1 MEASGDNNNN
11 TMIPPSDDIA
21 TSAAKLDES
30 EDATAI
36 RTTSASMDPVVQPQQ
51 HQLQDTDQQ
60 QEQGQQPQSVFPIH
74 QQPHQDS
81 APAGV
86 TATPLAGLHTQVESV
101 AAATTTTTPSVY
113 ASSATGDE
121 SAGEQSNNTDNEAQQ
136 QQQQQCLPVHH
147 RNSSE
152 PITLAILDSDAGG
165 AFKSTTPTH
174 KRSNS
179 DGIGSSRRKRL
190 CRFPGCTRVI
200 KSQGHC
206 QRHGAR
212 AKRCKV
218 SSDDDVVH
226 FGSSVSLVAYYENET
241 FQKIVFVL
249 LTLCC

>member
-1 MEASGDNNNN
+1 
-11 TMIPPSDDIA
+11 MIPPSDDIA

-51 HQLQDTDQQ
+51 HQLQDTAIEQQQ

-101 AAATTTTTPSVY
+101 AAAAVTTTTPSVY

-147 RNSSE
+147 RNASE
-152 PITLAILDSDAGG
+152 PITLAILDSDSGG

-218 SSDDDVVH
+218 SDDDV
-226 FGSSVSLVAYYENET
+226 FNVSLVAYP
-241 FQKIVFVL
+241 KDCLFVL

>member
-1 MEASGDNNNN
+1 MEASGDNNNTN
-11 TMIPPSDDIA
+11 AMIPPSDDIA

-51 HQLQDTDQQ
+51 HQLQDTAIEQQQQQ

-101 AAATTTTTPSVY
+101 AAAKTTTTTTPSVY

-136 QQQQQCLPVHH
+136 QQQCLPVHH
-147 RNSSE
+147 RNASE

-218 SSDDDVVH
+218 SDDDVH
-226 FGSSVSLVAYYENET
+226 FDLSVSLVAYYVSL
-241 FQKIVFVL
+241 F
-249 LTLCC
+249 C